1 MKQIKITFTKQDLQK
16 KVQRKQLI
24 IDTHLNAIR
33 NAEKLQDLG
42 LLEFNKKNLAQ
53 NQEEL
58 KLLQERI

>member
-16 KVQRKQLI
+16 KVQIKLLI
-24 IDTHLNAIR
+24 NAIR
-33 NAEKLQDLG
+33 NAEKLQDLE

>member
-24 IDTHLNAIR
+24 IETHLNAIR
-33 NAEKLQDLG
+33 NAEKIQDLE

-58 KLLQERI
+58 KLLQVRI

>member
-33 NAEKLQDLG
+33 NAEKLQDLE
-42 LLEFNKKNLAQ
+42 LLEFNKKNLAR

>member
-33 NAEKLQDLG
+33 NAEKLQDLE

-58 KLLQERI
+58 KLLQVRI